1 MIQAAT
7 LPFASTTTTTT
18 TITSQRASGKD
29 RGKTSKNIIAMT
41 DNVDNDFHSDDEEGV
56 GGKPRNKSRREL
68 PTGAVAT
75 LKAWLLSPEHFTHPY
90 PTPQDQVMLMQKTG
104 IDKKQLKNWFTNAR
118 RRIWKPMLKKQL
130 EQGKLATTGTVGGV
144 AVSGIVPGLMVTSM
158 PGNTITAPIPPP
170 AQNMQEIQV
179 NQHGNQVY
187 QTHPAAPVPAPAQY
201 YDHNASASFGFASS
215 KNMAAPSGIITA
227 NAQQIL
233 SKTDSH
239 AVLMELFARDQDL
252 VRQATETS
260 PRKSTG
266 QETLPPQTQMQALAS
281 QLHAGVPQQQP
292 YQPALAVSS
301 QHPMKNPSH
310 GRLSSVPTLNSWP
323 HFSSVSSLNNLGT
336 MPGVKSI
343 TSLSAADLFK
353 QGPVNTVGNLAQ
365 VKSVESMGKNDSY
378 AFLEVFFGD
387 RSSNNLSS
395 MGGVSAGAFKDQR
408 GIKRER
414 DEDNDVGLSLEDEL
428 PAATGHGIKQEAAGG
443 SSAFAC
449 NNSYT
454 TDKNMTDSSDT
465 LKRAYD
471 DAMAARGL
479 MSVSR
484 SSEKLTD
491 LVLPAKM
498 QRTLSQEFMR
508 KKQQQ
513 TQPPQQYVPYQYT
526 PSPAKTVPN
535 YSSEKESYQYPAQPT
550 AQSDQRTHV
559 SSSGMSNSVAVPS
572 ATKCSSCHSTNIDTQ
587 LRPCGHMF
595 HEKCL
600 KSSLQTSMGA
610 KPKCP
615 ICQVPIESALL
626 AIPTE
631 ENSNP
636 LPAPAIMQHKAS
648 WSNPSVNQ
656 GQAVSDAKG

>member
-1 MIQAAT
+1 MIKAGIS
-7 LPFASTTTTTT
+7 PIRYSTTNTF
-18 TITSQRASGKD
+18 TSQGAFLKD
-29 RGKTSKNIIAMT
+29 REKQPNAISAMT
-41 DNVDNDFHSDDEEGV
+41 DNVNSDDDEGG
-56 GGKPRNKSRREL
+56 GGKQRNKSRREL

-130 EQGKLATTGTVGGV
+130 EQGKLATTGTGGGV
-144 AVSGIVPGLMVTSM
+144 AVPGVVPGLMVANMTGQTCSTPIQA
-158 PGNTITAPIPPP
+158 PGQTI
-170 AQNMQEIQV
+170 QEVQV
-179 NQHGNQVY
+179 NQHGNQIY
-187 QTHPAAPVPAPAQY
+187 QTHPPASVSVPVQYHDPNAQATLNYPSSKTVAAPL
-201 YDHNASASFGFASS
+201 
-215 KNMAAPSGIITA
+215 GIITA
-227 NAQQIL
+227 SNAQQIL

-252 VRQATETS
+252 VRQATES
-260 PRKSTG
+260 ALPKSSG
-266 QETLPPQTQMQALAS
+266 QETPYQQLQMHAISGQLQASATH
-281 QLHAGVPQQQP
+281 QQPQQ
-292 YQPALAVSS
+292 PAQAVSN
-301 QHPMKNPSH
+301 QHPMKSPSH
-310 GRLSSVPTLNSWP
+310 TRLSNVPTLNSWP

-343 TSLSAADLFK
+343 TSLSAADLAK

-365 VKSVESMGKNDSY
+365 VKSVETMGKNDSY

-387 RSSNNLSS
+387 RSSNNLSL
-395 MGGVSAGAFKDQR
+395 MGGASTGAYKDQR
-408 GIKRER
+408 GVKRER
-414 DEDNDVGLSLEDEL
+414 DEDNDVGLSLEDES
-428 PAATGHGIKQEAAGG
+428 PATSGHTVKQEAIVG
-443 SSAFAC
+443 SVTVGVSSYFASNNPYTIGKSA
-449 NNSYT
+449 
-454 TDKNMTDSSDT
+454 TDSSDT

-508 KKQQQ
+508 QQQ
-513 TQPPQQYVPYQYT
+513 EEKTQQTHPVQQYVPYQYT
-526 PSPAKTVPN
+526 PSPTKTIT
-535 YSSEKESYQYPAQPT
+535 SDKESYQYPAQPT
-550 AQSDQRTHV
+550 AQSDKSTDV

-572 ATKCSSCHSTNIDTQ
+572 ATKCSSCHLTNIDTQ

-600 KSSLQTSMGA
+600 KASLQTSMGA

-615 ICQVPIESALL
+615 MCQVPIESALL
-626 AIPTE
+626 AIPTS
-631 ENSNP
+631 ENR
-636 LPAPAIMQHKAS
+636 
-648 WSNPSVNQ
+648 
-656 GQAVSDAKG
+656 

>member
-1 MIQAAT
+1 MITIEGHHLQT
-7 LPFASTTTTTT
+7 QQLKSNYKLEGGRFLPDAS
-18 TITSQRASGKD
+18 K
-29 RGKTSKNIIAMT
+29 MT
-41 DNVDNDFHSDDEEGV
+41 DSFHSDDEDGG
-56 GGKPRNKSRREL
+56 GGKQRNKSRREL

-130 EQGKLATTGTVGGV
+130 EQGKLATTGTAGGV
-144 AVSGIVPGLMVTSM
+144 AVPGIVPGLMVSNMAGQATAAPVPQPA
-158 PGNTITAPIPPP
+158 PGA
-170 AQNMQEIQV
+170 QEIQV
-179 NQHGNQVY
+179 EYHGNHVY
-187 QTHPAAPVPAPAQY
+187 QPAAAVPAPGQY
-201 YDHNASASFGFASS
+201 HDPNASVYKTIAPPPGMITASS
-215 KNMAAPSGIITA
+215 
-227 NAQQIL
+227 AQQLL

-252 VRQATETS
+252 VRQATE
-260 PRKSTG
+260 STPKKHMG
-266 QETLPPQTQMQALAS
+266 HEGL
-281 QLHAGVPQQQP
+281 PQQSQIHTLAG
-292 YQPALAVSS
+292 QIHAAAPAQASAQS
-301 QHPMKNPSH
+301 IPNQHPMKHPAQA
-310 GRLSSVPTLNSWP
+310 RMPSVPTLNSWP

-343 TSLSAADLFK
+343 TSLSAADLAK

-395 MGGVSAGAFKDQR
+395 MGGASAGVQR
-408 GIKRER
+408 GVKRER
-414 DEDNDVGLSLEDEL
+414 DEDNDVGLSLEDES
-428 PAATGHGIKQEAAGG
+428 PAATGHAIKQEASSITASSSGFG
-443 SSAFAC
+443 SGNPYAA
-449 NNSYT
+449 
-454 TDKNMTDSSDT
+454 DKAAADSSDT

-508 KKQQQ
+508 QQQEKKQQQ
-513 TQPPQQYVPYQYT
+513 SQPPQQYVPYQYT
-526 PSPAKTVPN
+526 PSPPKTLQE
-535 YSSEKESYQYPAQPT
+535 SSIKKECYQYPAQPS
-550 AQSDQRTHV
+550 AQSDQRNDV
-559 SSSGMSNSVAVPS
+559 SSASVAVPS
-572 ATKCSSCHSTNIDTQ
+572 ATKCSICHSTNIDTQ

-600 KSSLQTSMGA
+600 KASLQTSLVA

-636 LPAPAIMQHKAS
+636 LAAPGPMQPKPS
-648 WSNPSVNQ
+648 WSTAGNQ
-656 GQAVSDAKG
+656 GQAVSDTKG